1 MVTLIK
7 QAHIFA
13 PEDLGARDVVILG
26 EHIVAIGEDLTKW
39 ADLEGTRIIEGNGGY
54 LIPGFV
60 DAHVHILGGGGAAGF
75 GSRGPEMTFSEAVL
89 AGTTTVLGCVG
100 ADQVGRDLW
109 TLLAKT
115 KSLEFRGMTAK
126 MLTGG
131 FDWRITFTDSIIK
144 DMFAIDNVI
153 GAKVAISDR
162 RSFHPTQDELNRLVA
177 DTMHGSLLSGKAGV
191 LQVHVGDLES
201 GITPLIKAV
210 KETGVP
216 IKHIWPTHFNRN
228 ELLMEQALDW
238 TRMGGTVDLTPSIAP
253 PNFKRGTFSTKALKK
268 FLAERVP
275 INQITVSTDGGGVS
289 TIHGFDKV
297 ERFPLDLLYKEFME
311 LVRAEGLTVTDA
323 LKVTSTNVARMMKLE
338 RKGVVAEGADAD
350 LVLLNPKTLK
360 IELVIVR
367 GKVAV
372 RDGKIILTQKLDV

>member
-1 MVTLIK
+1 MVTLIRK
-7 QAHIFA
+7 VHVFA
-13 PEDLGARDVVILG
+13 PQDLGTRDVAILG
-26 EHIVAIGEDLTKW
+26 ERIVAMGDDLSKW
-39 ADLEGTRIIEGNGGY
+39 ANIGDARIIEGKERY

-109 TLLAKT
+109 GLLAKT

-131 FDWRITFTDSIIK
+131 FDWRTTLTGSIIK
-144 DMFAIDNVI
+144 DIFAIDNVI

-162 RSFHPTQDELNRLVA
+162 RSFHPTQDELNRIVA

-201 GITPLIKAV
+201 GITPLIRAV

-216 IKHIWPTHFNRN
+216 IKHVWPTHFNRN

-238 TRMGGTVDLTPSIAP
+238 TRIGGTVDLTPSIAP
-253 PNFKRGTFSTKALKK
+253 PDFKRGTFSTRALKQ
-268 FLAERVP
+268 FLGAGVS
-275 INQITVSTDGGGVS
+275 IDQITVSTDGGGVS

-297 ERFPLDLLYKEFME
+297 ERFPLDLLFREFKE
-311 LVRAEGLTVTDA
+311 LIQTEGLAVTDA

-338 RKGVVAEGADAD
+338 RKGVIAEGADAD
-350 LVLLNPKTLK
+350 LILLDPATLGIK
-360 IELVIVR
+360 VVIVR
-367 GKVAV
+367 GKIAV
-372 RDGKIILTQKLDV
+372 EDDKIMVTQKLDV

>member
-1 MVTLIK
+1 MVTLVK
-7 QAHIFA
+7 QGHIFS
-13 PEDLGARDVVILG
+13 PQDMGVRDIAIVG
-26 EHIVAIGEDLTKW
+26 ERIVAMGENLSKW
-39 ADLEGTRIIEGNGGY
+39 ADIEGARTVDAAGCY
-54 LIPGFV
+54 VVPGFV

-89 AGTTTVLGCVG
+89 GGTTTVLGCVG

-109 TLLAKT
+109 GLLGKT

-131 FDWRITFTDSIIK
+131 FDWRITLTESIIK
-144 DMFAIDNVI
+144 DIYAVENVI

-191 LQVHVGDLES
+191 LQVHVGDLDT
-201 GITPLIKAV
+201 GIMPLIRAV
-210 KETGVP
+210 KETGVA
-216 IKHIWPTHFNRN
+216 IKHVWPTHFNRN

-238 TRMGGTVDLTPSIAP
+238 TGMGGTVDLTPSIAP
-253 PNFKRGTFSTKALKK
+253 PNFKRGTFSTKALKQ
-268 FLAERVP
+268 FLAAGVS
-275 INQITVSTDGGGVS
+275 IDQITVSTDGGGVS

-297 ERFPLDLLYKEFME
+297 ERFPLNLLYKEFKD
-311 LVRAEGLTVTDA
+311 LVQTEGLTVTDA

-338 RKGVVAEGADAD
+338 RKGIVAQEADAD
-350 LVLLNPKTLK
+350 LVLLDPQTLE
-360 IELVIVR
+360 IRAVIVR

-372 RDGKIILTQKLDV
+372 ENNRIMLTQKLDV